1 MTMKQSVLQK
11 IRLSDFSLE
20 DRDLSELD
28 ERTIVVTKW
37 EWEYSLAHKFQ
48 RAALELVQTTPGLR
62 ILITCSHPEVLTNG
76 RGLQKPRKGEV
87 LNLVPF
93 NPQEHKELPYPL
105 FQIERGGG
113 LTFHHPGQFIF
124 YPIVKLNPATLSLS
138 HMIDQIFD
146 ISIDV
151 LKGWGI
157 EGLSH
162 ENKLLGLWYGEKKV
176 ASMGIAI
183 EKLTTF
189 HGMAL
194 NILENQNMRSA
205 LRTLNPCG
213 LTADTYTS
221 VEALTTLPSNP
232 LDIFREQFLQR
243 IRHEW
248 K

>member
-1 MTMKQSVLQK
+1 MKTIVESAIK
-11 IRLSDFSLE
+11 LSDFGLCV
-20 DRDLSELD
+20 DDLLNLD
-28 ERTIVVTKW
+28 ERTVVVTRW
-37 EWEYSLAHKFQ
+37 NWEYSQAHAFQ
-48 RAALELVQTTPGLR
+48 RAALVLVQETPNLR
-62 ILITCSHPEVLTNG
+62 ILICCNHPEVLTNG

-87 LNLVPF
+87 LDLLEFKIQDHP
-93 NPQEHKELPYPL
+93 HLPYPF

-124 YPIVKLNPATLSLS
+124 YPVVKLNPKSLSLS

-151 LKGWGI
+151 LKSWGI
-157 EGLSH
+157 HGLNH
-162 ENKLLGLWYGEKKV
+162 ENKLLGLWHNDRKV

-194 NILENQNMRSA
+194 NLQENAEMIFA
-205 LRTLNPCG
+205 LKKLNPCG
-213 LTADTYTS
+213 LTAETYTA
-221 VEALTTLPSNP
+221 VEKLVDLPPNF
-232 LDIFREQFLQR
+232 LNLFQEQFLQR
-243 IRHEW
+243 IRYEW

>member
-1 MTMKQSVLQK
+1 MWKAIQ
-11 IRLSDFSLE
+11 LSDYQLTESNFFN
-20 DRDLSELD
+20 LD
-28 ERTIVVTKW
+28 SRTVVVSKW
-37 EWEYSLAHKFQ
+37 NWDYGLAHKFQ
-48 RAALELVQTTPGLR
+48 REALKLVQENNLR
-62 ILITCSHPEVLTNG
+62 VLICTSHPEVLTNG

-87 LNLVPF
+87 LDLIEF
-93 NPQEHKELPYPL
+93 NPADHKSLPFPL
-105 FQIERGGG
+105 YQIERGGG

-124 YPIVKLNPATLSLS
+124 YPIVKLNPASLSLS
-138 HMIDQIFD
+138 KMMNEIFD
-146 ISIDV
+146 FSIDV
-151 LKGWGI
+151 LRGWGI

-162 ENKLLGLWYGEKKV
+162 ENKHLGLWYGEKKI

-194 NILENQNMRSA
+194 NILENKNMRTA
-205 LRTLNPCG
+205 LQSLNPCG
-213 LTADTYTS
+213 LNADTYTS

-232 LDIFREQFLQR
+232 LYTFQEQFLQR

>member
-1 MTMKQSVLQK
+1 MWKTIQ
-11 IRLSDFSLE
+11 LSDFE
-20 DRDLSELD
+20 LSEKNFFNLD
-28 ERTIVVTKW
+28 SRTVVVTRW
-37 EWEYSLAHKFQ
+37 NWDYDLAHKFQ
-48 RAALELVQTTPGLR
+48 REALKLVQENNLR
-62 ILITCSHPEVLTNG
+62 VLICTSHPEVLTNG

-87 LNLVPF
+87 LDLVEF
-93 NPQEHKELPYPL
+93 NPADHKSLPYPL
-105 FQIERGGG
+105 YQIERGGG

-138 HMIDQIFD
+138 TMMNQIFD
-146 ISIDV
+146 FSIDV
-151 LKGWGI
+151 LKGWNI
-157 EGLSH
+157 ENLSH
-162 ENKLLGLWYGEKKV
+162 ENKHLGLWHREKKL

-194 NILENQNMRSA
+194 NVVENKNMRSA
-205 LRTLNPCG
+205 LEALNPCG
-213 LTADTYTS
+213 LNADTYTS

-232 LDIFREQFLQR
+232 LDTFQEQFLQR